1 MTDKE
6 FRPEENGGAAGRS
19 SRPKPLKPLV
29 RVRKGSGGEYH
40 GKHEAQP
47 TEYRG
52 RYEAEPEVYHGK
64 HEAEPGVYHGKHEAE
79 PSEYHGKHEA
89 EPAVYHGKHEAEP
102 SEYHGRHEAPS
113 KPDPERHSYAGR
125 TSGYEDFEEDDDF
138 YEDEDEPAKSGRAKN
153 IIIKIASIATT
164 LVVIC
169 VLVLNVPICVDKDT
183 GKNIS
188 LVTLFKNWQ
197 PAAKEGFLDKDNVV
211 LNKNPEAVSDD
222 YNDGLDL
229 PQLIEGQYTV
239 LFLGFEPD
247 EYNTDIMWVMQFDI
261 GHGKLN
267 ILQIPRDTCL
277 PDYTSSVTRKFN
289 SIYSMGNQSINPPI
303 QRTVNAVQE
312 NFGIPIDAYVTTTC
326 PDIVKIIDLIG
337 GVPISIEN
345 EIVFEP
351 GKVIPAGDVVLSGE
365 QSEWFIRFRREWLQG
380 DIGRMQNQR
389 RFMAA
394 AMKKLNSIVEDEGKV
409 KLYSY
414 IKEIYDKDLL
424 YTDLSVGD
432 IGKLADFAATISME
446 NAVVNMVPGEDA
458 SFYAA
463 DGNVYSVYSVHK
475 QATIDLLNKYYRPY
489 QTDMTEADT
498 SIVELVTDYQY
509 NILDDTGASFDDIE
523 DSTEPIRNPNVTP
536 W

>member
-6 FRPEENGGAAGRS
+6 FRQEKEEGAAGRS
-19 SRPKPLKPLV
+19 SEPKPLKPLV
-29 RVRKGSGGEYH
+29 RVKKNTGGEY
-40 GKHEAQP
+40 Q
-47 TEYRG
+47 
-52 RYEAEPEVYHGK
+52 
-64 HEAEPGVYHGKHEAE
+64 GKHEAE
-79 PSEYHGKHEA
+79 PSAYR
-89 EPAVYHGKHEAEP
+89 GKHEAEP
-102 SEYHGRHEAPS
+102 SQYHGKYEAEPAEYHGRYEAEPAIYHGKYEAGQPEYRGRHEAPP
-113 KPDPERHSYAGR
+113 KPAGDR
-125 TSGYEDFEEDDDF
+125 NAYKGKTQKYKDVGYDDDF
-138 YEDEDEPAKSGRAKN
+138 YENEDEPAKTGRAKN
-153 IIIKIASIATT
+153 IIVKIASIAVT
-164 LVVIC
+164 LVVMC
-169 VLVLNVPICVDKDT
+169 VLVLNVPICYDKENE
-183 GKNIS
+183 KNIS
-188 LVTLFKNWQ
+188 LITLFKNWT
-197 PAAKEGFLDKDNVV
+197 PAAKEGQLNKDNVV
-211 LNKNPEAVSDD
+211 LNKDTDKFGDD

-277 PDYTSSVTRKFN
+277 PDYTTSVTRKFN
-289 SIYSMGNQSINPPI
+289 SIYSMGDPNITPPI

-337 GVPISIEN
+337 GVPIHIEN
-345 EIVFEP
+345 EIIFEP
-351 GKVIPAGDVVLSGE
+351 GKIIPAGDVVLSGK

-394 AMKKLNSIVEDEGKV
+394 AMNKLNSIVEDEGKI

-414 IKEIYDKDLL
+414 IKEIYDNDLL

-432 IGKLADFAATISME
+432 IGKLADFASTISME

-463 DGNVYSVYSVHK
+463 DGKVYSVYSVHK

-489 QTDMTEADT
+489 QRDMTEADT
-498 SIVELVTDYQY
+498 AIVELVTDYQY
-509 NILDDTGASFDDIE
+509 NILDDTTASFDDIQ
-523 DSTEPIRNPNVTP
+523 DSTEPIRDPNVTP
-536 W
+536 WRRG

>member
-6 FRPEENGGAAGRS
+6 FRPEDKEGAAGS
-19 SRPKPLKPLV
+19 SSKPKPLKPLV
-29 RVRKGSGGEYH
+29 RVKKNSGGEYH
-40 GKHEAQP
+40 G
-47 TEYRG
+47 
-52 RYEAEPEVYHGK
+52 RYEAEPTGYRGK
-64 HEAEPGVYHGKHEAE
+64 HEAEPTEYRGKHEAE
-79 PSEYHGKHEA
+79 PTEYHGK
-89 EPAVYHGKHEAEP
+89 YEAEP
-102 SEYHGRHEAPS
+102 SEYHGRYEAAPKPS
-113 KPDPERHSYAGR
+113 AKRNAPV
-125 TSGYEDFEEDDDF
+125 YEEIEKDDDF
-138 YEDEDEPAKSGRAKN
+138 FEEEEESAKGGRAKN
-153 IIIKIASIATT
+153 IIVKTVSILTT
-164 LVVIC
+164 LVLIC
-169 VLVLNVPICVDKDT
+169 VLVLNVPICFDKKT

-188 LVTLFKNWQ
+188 LITLFKNWQ
-197 PAAKEGFLDKDNVV
+197 PIAKEGLLDKDNVI
-211 LNKNPEAVSDD
+211 LNKDPNAVGED

-289 SIYSMGNQSINPPI
+289 SIYSMGDPTINPPI

-337 GVPISIEN
+337 GVPITIEN

-380 DIGRMQNQR
+380 DIGRIQNQR

-394 AMKKLNSIVEDEGKV
+394 AMKKLNSIVEEEGRV

-414 IKEIYDKDLL
+414 IKEICDNDLL

-432 IGKLADFAATISME
+432 IGKLANFASTISMD

-458 SFYAA
+458 FFYAA
-463 DGNVYSVYSVHK
+463 DGKKYSVYSVHK

-509 NILDDTGASFDDIE
+509 SIYDDTSASFDDIQ
-523 DSTEPIRNPNVTP
+523 DSTEPIRDPTVKP
-536 W
+536 WRRE